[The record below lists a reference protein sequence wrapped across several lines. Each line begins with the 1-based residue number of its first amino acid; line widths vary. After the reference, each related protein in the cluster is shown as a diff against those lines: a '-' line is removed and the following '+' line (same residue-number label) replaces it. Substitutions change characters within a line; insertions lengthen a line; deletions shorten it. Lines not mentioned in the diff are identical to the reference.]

1 MKYMLLIFN
10 DEAKVRA
17 MPKADANQM
26 LPAYFAYTEALKAA
40 GVLRGGERLQ
50 FGSNA
55 TTIRVAEGKTK
66 VLNGPYIEAKEQ
78 LAGFYL
84 IDVPD
89 LDSALSW
96 AARCPGASSGTM
108 EVRPV
113 WEMS

>member
-10 DEAKVRA
+10 DEAKMKAV
-17 MPKADANQM
+17 PKDEPNKM
-26 LPAYFAYTEALKAA
+26 MPAYTAYTEAMRTA
-40 GVLRGGERLQ
+40 GILRGGERLQ
-50 FGSNA
+50 YGSNA
-55 TTIRVAEGKTK
+55 TTIRVADGKTK

-84 IDVPD
+84 IDVAD

-96 AARCPGASSGTM
+96 AARCPAASTGVV

-113 WEMS
+113 WEMY

>member
-17 MPKADANQM
+17 MPKDEPNKM
-26 LPAYFAYTEALKAA
+26 LPAYAAYTEALKSA
-40 GVLRGGERLQ
+40 GILRGGERLH
-50 FGSNA
+50 FASEA
-55 TTIRVAEGKTK
+55 TTVRVNDGKTK

-78 LAGFYL
+78 LAGFYM
-84 IDVPD
+84 IEVAD

-96 AARCPGASSGTM
+96 AARCPGASNGTM

-113 WEMS
+113 WEMQ